1 MPKMIKKA
9 DLPQKTCLSC
19 GRPFAWR
26 KKWAAAWADVK
37 FCSERCRRNPGKPA
51 GGLRRPLPDKQPP
64 SRMPETAKTPGDIIA
79 RGF

>member
-51 GGLRRPLPDKQPP
+51 GG
-64 SRMPETAKTPGDIIA
+64 
-79 RGF
+79 